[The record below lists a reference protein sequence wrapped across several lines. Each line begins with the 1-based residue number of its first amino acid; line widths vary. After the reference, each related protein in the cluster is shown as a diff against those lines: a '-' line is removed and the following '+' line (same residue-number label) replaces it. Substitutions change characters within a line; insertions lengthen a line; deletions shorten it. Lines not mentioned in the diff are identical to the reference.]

1 MKMENKLDILEII
14 KRVIK
19 GGVDITLSWRDNCMW
34 VDLNTGAKS
43 HCHLECKENGD
54 IIAHR
59 RYDRIDKV
67 ENFTHLCQ
75 MVADCRHGRTYF
87 NGYWADILDEEGVIL
102 EEGYI

>member
-1 MKMENKLDILEII
+1 MENKLDILEII

-19 GGVDITLSWRDNCMW
+19 GGVEVTLSWSDDSLW
-34 VDLNTGAKS
+34 VNLNTQAKS

-59 RYDRIDKV
+59 RYGRVDKV
-67 ENFTHLCQ
+67 QDFTHLCQ

-87 NGYWADILDEEGVIL
+87 SSDWMNLLKEEDVFL